1 MRSIIFTL
9 AIATCAWGCK
19 SKGSSSTQ
27 GSGSGTAS
35 GETAGG
41 GGEKVSITGAGSTFV
56 YPLMSKWQPEFQ
68 KANPNVEVNYQSI
81 GSGGGIRQLLDRTV
95 DFGASDVPMTADE
108 MAKAKGPILTFPD
121 TLGAVVL
128 AYNLPDLKQ
137 RLNLTADIV
146 SGIYLGDIKKWNDKK
161 IADANPGATLPDED
175 IAVAYRSD
183 GSGTTGVFTSYLAA
197 INPTWKDK
205 VGVGK
210 SVSFPVGSGAKGN
223 EGVAGLIK
231 TAPGTI
237 GYIELAYAKQTNQ
250 AYAMLQNQAGK
261 MIDASPDSVSAA
273 AGAVAANMSDSLT
286 ADLVNAPGDA
296 SYPIS
301 SFSYFLVYQN
311 MDDPAKGKAVA
322 DFIWWALHDGQ
333 QYSGKLLYAP
343 LPKEV
348 VAKCEAKLKTLTAKG
363 QVLLSAK

>member
-19 SKGSSSTQ
+19 SKGGSSSQ
-27 GSGSGTAS
+27 GSGSAS
-35 GETAGG
+35 GQTTTGG
-41 GGEKVSITGAGSTFV
+41 GGTVSITGAGSTFV
-56 YPLMSKWQPEFQ
+56 YPLMSKWQPEFS
-68 KANPNVEVNYQSI
+68 KAHANVEVNYQSI
-81 GSGGGIRQLLDRTV
+81 GSGGGIRQLLDGTV
-95 DFGASDVPMTADE
+95 DFGASDVPMTKDE
-108 MAKAKGPILTFPD
+108 LAKAKGPILTFPD
-121 TLGAVVL
+121 TLGAVVI
-128 AYNLPDLKQ
+128 AYNLPDVEQ
-137 RLNLTADIV
+137 RLNLTADDIA
-146 SGIYLGDIKKWNDKK
+146 GIYLGDIKKWNDKK
-161 IADANPGATLPDED
+161 IADANPGVTLPDEA

-183 GSGTTGVFTSYLAA
+183 GSGTTGVYTSYLAA
-197 INPTWKDK
+197 VSPTWKDK

-231 TAPGTI
+231 SSPGTI
-237 GYIELAYAKQTNQ
+237 GYIELAYAKQTKQ
-250 AYAMLQNQAGK
+250 PYAMVQNQAGK

-273 AGAVAANMSDSLT
+273 AAAVAANMPDSLT

-311 MDDPAKGKAVA
+311 SDDPAKGKAVA

-333 QYSGKLLYAP
+333 QYSGNLLYAP

-348 VAKCEAKLKTLTAKG
+348 VAKCEAKLETLTAKG